1 MGVEVGVI
9 ERQGQPLVV
18 MRGTGK
24 CLGWSGLRQLPI
36 LGYHRVGPFQRDHVP
51 TVSAEAFERQLAT
64 LERRRVRMLS
74 LDEAVAAL
82 EHHDPLPRH
91 SAAITFDDGYVETY
105 TVAWPILRRVG
116 FPAAVF
122 VTPGEVGRPGF
133 ATWDQLVEMSRDA
146 ITIGSH
152 TMHHSYLPLVSED
165 RLPEELIHS
174 KAVIEERLGR
184 PVRYLSYPI
193 GGYPPLAQVV
203 AKQAG
208 YQAAFTTNRGVSR
221 AVDRYALRR
230 IKVTERD
237 TNPLCLQAK
246 ISGYYDCFRALKRP
260 A

>member
-1 MGVEVGVI
+1 M
-9 ERQGQPLVV
+9 
-18 MRGTGK
+18 
-24 CLGWSGLRQLPI
+24 PI
-36 LGYHRVGPFQRDHVP
+36 LGYHRVGEARPDHVP

-64 LERRRVRMLS
+64 LERHRVRVLS

-82 EHHDPLPRH
+82 ERGDPPPRR
-91 SAAITFDDGYVETY
+91 SAVVTFDDGYVETY
-105 TVAWPILRRVG
+105 TVAWPILRRFG

-122 VTPGEVGRPGF
+122 VTPGEVGLPGF

-165 RLPEELIHS
+165 RLPEELIRS

-184 PVRYLSYPI
+184 PIRYLSYPI
-193 GGYPPLAQVV
+193 GGYTPQAQALAQ
-203 AKQAG
+203 QAG

-237 TNPLCLQAK
+237 TNPLLLLAK
-246 ISGYYDCFRALKRP
+246 VSGYYDCFRELKQP

>member
-1 MGVEVGVI
+1 MSLFS
-9 ERQGQPLVV
+9 PH
-18 MRGTGK
+18 
-24 CLGWSGLRQLPI
+24 LPI
-36 LGYHRVGPFQRDHVP
+36 LGYHRVGVFQRDHVP
-51 TVSAEAFERQLAT
+51 TVSPDAFERQLAT
-64 LERRRVRMLS
+64 LVRHRFRVLC

-82 EHHDPLPRH
+82 ERGGPAPRR
-91 SAAITFDDGYVETY
+91 SVVLTFDDGYAEAH
-105 TVAWPILRRVG
+105 TVAWPMLRKFG

-122 VTPGEVGRPGF
+122 VTPGEVGLPGF
-133 ATWDQLVEMSRDA
+133 ATWDQILEMSRDA

-184 PVRYLSYPI
+184 PIRYLSYPI
-193 GGYPPLAQVV
+193 GGYTPQAQAV

-208 YQAAFTTNRGVSR
+208 YRAAFTTNRGVSR

-230 IKVTERD
+230 IKATERD
-237 TNPLCLQAK
+237 ANPLLLLVK
-246 ISGYYDCFRALKRP
+246 VSGYYDCFRDLKRP